1 MRKRR
6 FRREDRIISE
16 VNITPL
22 VDTCL
27 VLLIMFMIATPIFV
41 TQAVP
46 VNLPKSAKGIKVS
59 PQNETFV
66 TISMQEGK
74 GVQYYFLQDKTP
86 QDLAGISSLLEK
98 KINPSKKE
106 TVYIYSDGKAPMDSI
121 INLADIIS
129 QKGGKVYVV
138 TRNN

>member
-1 MRKRR
+1 MRKRK
-6 FRREDRIISE
+6 FRREDKIISE

-46 VNLPKSAKGIKVS
+46 VNLPTSSKGIKVS
-59 PQNETFV
+59 TQNETFV
-66 TISMQEGK
+66 TVSMQEGK

-86 QDLAGISSLLEK
+86 QSLADISNLLEK

-106 TVYIYSDGKAPMDSI
+106 TVYIYSDGKAPMESI
-121 INLADIIS
+121 VNLADIIS
-129 QKGGKVYVV
+129 RKGGKVYVV
-138 TRNN
+138 TKSN